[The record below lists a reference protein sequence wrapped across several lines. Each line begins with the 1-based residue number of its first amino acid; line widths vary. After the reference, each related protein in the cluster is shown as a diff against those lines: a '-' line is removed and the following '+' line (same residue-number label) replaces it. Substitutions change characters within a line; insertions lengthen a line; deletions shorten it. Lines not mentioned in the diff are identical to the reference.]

1 MTSISIGKLS
11 DFPKGK
17 MKKVSVKGK
26 EILVA
31 NLDGRLYSI
40 DDTCTHEE
48 CSLSDGFLSGENV
61 ICHCHL
67 AQFSLK
73 TGKVMQKPA
82 TGDVI
87 DDEPTYKISVK
98 RQEVFIEV

>member
-1 MTSISIGKLS
+1 MSLVNIGKLS

-31 NLDGRLYSI
+31 NLDGNLYSI

-48 CSLSDGFLSGENV
+48 CSLSEGFLTGENV

-67 AQFSLK
+67 AQFNLK
-73 TGKVMQKPA
+73 TGKVMQRPA

-98 RQEVFIEV
+98 GQEVFIEI